1 MLSLRTVQSDV
12 QRVAE
17 AIAVALGVDVEIT
30 DRDLIRVAGTGEFS
44 RQLGN
49 SLAGQGRVH
58 AHVLQI
64 GATIIIEDP
73 GHHELCRTCVMAKR
87 CYATAELCCPINHQG
102 GIVGVMGL
110 VSHTQ
115 AQRRRLLDNVRANV
129 AFLERMADLL
139 SAKITSEEATARDRF
154 RRRQLEAVIGAFDQG
169 VLVVDE
175 YGTMTQANRYAL
187 DALHLSPEAIA
198 GKRLQD
204 VLAGTGLY
212 DALGRGT
219 EIRHHRARLKQH
231 SGDTVDAICNAY
243 PVAVDGKTLGAVLT
257 FQRLDD
263 VSRFTYEIWE
273 HENRATSFDDIIGD
287 SQPMSSVKEFA
298 AKIASGDSTV
308 LLRGESGTGKGLMAR
323 AIHRASRR
331 KDGPFV
337 VVNCSAIPDT
347 LLESELFGYEE
358 GAFTGARKKGK
369 LGRFELANN
378 GTLFL
383 DEIGDMPLH
392 LQGKLLRALEDRMIE
407 PVGGVE
413 SRPIDVRIIG
423 ATNRDLDTM
432 VASREFRKDLF
443 YRLNVVPI
451 LMPPLRER
459 RDDIPM
465 LTRFFLDKHCRTVG
479 KNMSAF
485 SDGALQCML
494 AYEWPGNV
502 RELSNSVEY
511 AVNIESEST
520 VQITSLPQRVRT
532 VGRPVGFDEAD
543 SPQALEALER
553 QAIAEALRRFEGE
566 LRAKEKA
573 ARELGIHVT
582 TLYRKIA
589 KYNLA

>member
-1 MLSLRTVQSDV
+1 M
-12 QRVAE
+12 AE

-64 GATIIIEDP
+64 GATVIIEDP

-87 CYATAELCCPINHQG
+87 CYATAELCCPINYG
-102 GIVGVMGL
+102 DAVAGVMGL
-110 VSHTQ
+110 VTRTQ
-115 AQRRRLLDNVRANV
+115 AQRRRLLDNARANV

-139 SAKITSEEATARDRF
+139 SAKIASEEATARDRL

-175 YGTMTQANRYAL
+175 YGIMTQANRYAL
-187 DALHLSPEAIA
+187 DALNLSAEATM
-198 GKRLQD
+198 GKPLQD
-204 VLAGTGLY
+204 VLTGTGLY
-212 DALGRGT
+212 DALGSGT
-219 EIRHHRARLKQH
+219 EIKHHRTRLRQH
-231 SGDTVDAICNAY
+231 SGETVDAICNAY
-243 PVAVDGKTLGAVLT
+243 PVAIDGKTLGAVLT
-257 FQRLDD
+257 FQHLDD
-263 VSRFTYEIWE
+263 VSKLTYEIWE

-298 AKIASGDSTV
+298 AKIASGNSTV

-323 AIHRASRR
+323 AIHRESKRR
-331 KDGPFV
+331 DGPFV

-369 LGRFELANN
+369 LGRFELANK

-407 PVGGVE
+407 PVGSVE

-423 ATNRDLDTM
+423 ATNRDLDAM
-432 VASREFRKDLF
+432 VHSREFRKDLF

-451 LMPPLRER
+451 WMPPLRER
-459 RDDIPM
+459 REDIPM
-465 LTRFFLDKHCRTVG
+465 LARFFLDKHCRTAG
-479 KNMSAF
+479 KRIASLG
-485 SDGALQCML
+485 DGALRSML

-520 VQITSLPQRVRT
+520 VQAASLPQRVRIA
-532 VGRPVGFDEAD
+532 RHSDEANEAGG
-543 SPQALEALER
+543 PQGLEALER
-553 QAIAEALRRFEGE
+553 KAIAGALQRFEGE
-566 LRAKEKA
+566 PRAKEKA

-582 TLYRKIA
+582 TLYRKLA
-589 KYNLA
+589 KYNLN

>member
-1 MLSLRTVQSDV
+1 
-12 QRVAE
+12 
-17 AIAVALGVDVEIT
+17 
-30 DRDLIRVAGTGEFS
+30 
-44 RQLGN
+44 
-49 SLAGQGRVH
+49 
-58 AHVLQI
+58 
-64 GATIIIEDP
+64 
-73 GHHELCRTCVMAKR
+73 
-87 CYATAELCCPINHQG
+87 
-102 GIVGVMGL
+102 
-110 VSHTQ
+110 
-115 AQRRRLLDNVRANV
+115 
-129 AFLERMADLL
+129 
-139 SAKITSEEATARDRF
+139 
-154 RRRQLEAVIGAFDQG
+154 
-169 VLVVDE
+169 
-175 YGTMTQANRYAL
+175 
-187 DALHLSPEAIA
+187 
-198 GKRLQD
+198 D
-204 VLAGTGLY
+204 VLASTGLY

-407 PVGGVE
+407 PVGSVE

-423 ATNRDLDTM
+423 ATNRDTM

-451 LMPPLRER
+451 WMPSLRER

-465 LTRFFLDKHCRTVG
+465 LTQFFLDKHCGTVG
-479 KNMSAF
+479 KNISAF

-553 QAIAEALRRFEGE
+553 QAIAEALRRFE
-566 LRAKEKA
+566 
-573 ARELGIHVT
+573 
-582 TLYRKIA
+582 
-589 KYNLA
+589 